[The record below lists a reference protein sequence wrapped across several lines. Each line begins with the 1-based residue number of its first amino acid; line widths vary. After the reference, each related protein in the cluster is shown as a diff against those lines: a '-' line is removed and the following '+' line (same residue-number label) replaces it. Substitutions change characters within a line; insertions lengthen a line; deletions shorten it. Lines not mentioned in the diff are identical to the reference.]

1 MSYPPNFML
10 MKPTDYEHLVGEYFK
25 KSGYHVTVTPA
36 SNDYGIDIF
45 ATKKDEKIAIQAK
58 MYGESSR
65 KINRQMIFELYGA
78 AAYANCNKAIIA
90 TNGRVLDDARE
101 VAEKLGIDILPI
113 DAQKNFETTK
123 KNAITDDTYTSSIES
138 FTYKTDISHEETP
151 GDETDAMFENLW
163 EKYIMPLEGKRLS
176 RPNGKGNDIVQ
187 VDWGGI
193 KRITSNGRQQ
203 TIKIEIFRYAI
214 KKLLTEGS
222 VSRNDINQ
230 HYIGR
235 ASSGIVLI
243 LSQIPLF
250 TLTASPS
257 GQRLVLKKSSH

>member
-1 MSYPPNFML
+1 
-10 MKPTDYEHLVGEYFK
+10 MKPTDYEHLVGKYFK

-78 AAYANCNKAIIA
+78 AAYADCNKAIIA

-113 DAQKNFETTK
+113 NAQKNFETTK
-123 KNAITDDTYTSSIES
+123 RNAITDDTYTSSIES

-203 TIKIEIFRYAI
+203 TIKIEIFYN
-214 KKLLTEGS
+214 K
-222 VSRNDINQ
+222 
-230 HYIGR
+230 
-235 ASSGIVLI
+235 SSGRIC
-243 LSQIPLF
+243 S
-250 TLTASPS
+250 
-257 GQRLVLKKSSH
+257 KW

>member
-1 MSYPPNFML
+1 
-10 MKPTDYEHLVGEYFK
+10 
-25 KSGYHVTVTPA
+25 
-36 SNDYGIDIF
+36 
-45 ATKKDEKIAIQAK
+45 
-58 MYGESSR
+58 
-65 KINRQMIFELYGA
+65 
-78 AAYANCNKAIIA
+78 
-90 TNGRVLDDARE
+90 
-101 VAEKLGIDILPI
+101 
-113 DAQKNFETTK
+113 
-123 KNAITDDTYTSSIES
+123 
-138 FTYKTDISHEETP
+138 
-151 GDETDAMFENLW
+151 
-163 EKYIMPLEGKRLS
+163 MPLEGKRLF

-257 GQRLVLKKSSH
+257 RQRLVLKKSSH

>member
-58 MYGESSR
+58 MYGENSR

-78 AAYANCNKAIIA
+78 AAYADCNKAIIA

-123 KNAITDDTYTSSIES
+123 RNAITDDTDTSSIES

-163 EKYIMPLEGKRLS
+163 EKYIMPLEGKRLF

-257 GQRLVLKKSSH
+257 RQRLVLKKSSH